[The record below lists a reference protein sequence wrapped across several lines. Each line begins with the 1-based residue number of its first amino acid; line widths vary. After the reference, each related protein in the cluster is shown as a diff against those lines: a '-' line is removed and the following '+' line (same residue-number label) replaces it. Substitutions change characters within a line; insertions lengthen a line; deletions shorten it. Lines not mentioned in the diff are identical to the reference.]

1 MTKQPAKRKPHEP
14 PDKRPIATLTEADDY
29 VLVYSEHA
37 LIKPSSGYQP
47 VVMARKVGD
56 IIRPMFTTG
65 HYFGAK
71 YWRPIP

>member
-14 PDKRPIATLTEADDY
+14 PDKRPIATLTEADGY
-29 VLVYSEHA
+29 VLVYGDESLLHA
-37 LIKPSSGYQP
+37 TGSYPC
-47 VVMARKVGD
+47 VMARLAVDGA
-56 IIRPMFTTG
+56 IRPMFTTG